1 MDHMHSSSLPSQSK
15 VMQPWALQ
23 CSMLNWSTSAALQA
37 MQRFVVQDLSNFYL
51 DIAKDRL
58 YVRQGD
64 SSDRRACQTVLAAL
78 LQVQAPLDLTLGH
91 LQHKPAVC
99 NLQRGSRA
107 YDACLGDPQSCM
119 CWAATNQ

>member
-1 MDHMHSSSLPSQSK
+1 MPSGW
-15 VMQPWALQ
+15 P
-23 CSMLNWSTSAALQA
+23 SAALQA

-78 LQVQAPLDLTLGH
+78 LQVQPLWASFLVTCSRVRL
-91 LQHKPAVC
+91 PATC
-99 NLQRGSRA
+99 RRA
-107 YDACLGDPQSCM
+107 YAAGLGDQQGCV
-119 CWAATNQ
+119 CWTAIPPSP

>member
-1 MDHMHSSSLPSQSK
+1 MPSGG
-15 VMQPWALQ
+15 P
-23 CSMLNWSTSAALQA
+23 SAALQA

-78 LQVQAPLDLTLGH
+78 LQVQPLWASYLVTCNRARL
-91 LQHKPAVC
+91 PASC
-99 NLQRGSRA
+99 MGRRGCA
-107 YDACLGDPQSCM
+107 ACLGDQQGCV
-119 CWAATNQ
+119 CWTAIPPSP